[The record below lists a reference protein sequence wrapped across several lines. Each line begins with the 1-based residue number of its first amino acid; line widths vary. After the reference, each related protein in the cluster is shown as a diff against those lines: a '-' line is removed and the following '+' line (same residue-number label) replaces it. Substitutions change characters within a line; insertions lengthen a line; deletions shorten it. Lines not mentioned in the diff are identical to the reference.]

1 MSAAGKVCTGFS
13 LPYVGTYAASQGAV
27 TYSSVQ
33 QLARGVEVSIEAE
46 SSDASKFYADNVVAE
61 TVAGQFTNGT
71 LTLTVDGLFQA
82 AEKLIQ
88 GLDTADTAGWVS
100 YDKNQSTPFVG
111 VGFIVRYLTDGVEK
125 FTPILLP
132 KCAFKPQTLS
142 AATQGEE
149 IDFQTQE
156 LEATIFRDDTED
168 ASWKYVGADYTTEAL
183 ALAALQTKM
192 GVSPVTT

>member
-13 LPYVGTYAASQGAV
+13 LPYVGLYAESQGAV
-27 TYSSVQ
+27 TYTSVQ

-46 SSDASKFYADNVVAE
+46 ASDDATFYADNIAAE
-61 TVAGQFTNGT
+61 IIPGQFTNGT
-71 LTLTVDGLFQA
+71 LTLTVDGLFQS

-88 GLDTADTAGWVS
+88 GLDTADTDGWVA

-125 FTPILLP
+125 FTPIFLP
-132 KCAFKPQTLS
+132 KCVFKPQKLE
-142 AATQGEE
+142 AETQGEE

-156 LEATIFRDDTED
+156 LEATIYRDGTED
-168 ASWKYVGADYTTEAL
+168 AAWKYVGADCATEAL
-183 ALAALQTKM
+183 ALTALQTKM
-192 GVSPVTT
+192 GVTPITT

>member
-13 LPYVGTYAASQGAV
+13 LPYVGKYSNSGSTVSYSDV
-27 TYSSVQ
+27 T

-46 SSDASKFYADNVVAE
+46 SSDANIFYADNIAAE
-61 TVAGQFTNGT
+61 TVAGTFTSGT
-71 LTLTVDGLFQA
+71 LTLTVDGLFQS

-88 GLDTADTAGWVS
+88 GLDTADTAGWVA
-100 YDKNQSTPFVG
+100 YNKNQSAPFLG
-111 VGFIVRYLTDGVEK
+111 VGFIVRYLSDGVEK
-125 FTPILLP
+125 FTPVLLP
-132 KCAFKPQTLS
+132 KCVFKPSALS

-156 LEATIFRDDTED
+156 LEATIFRDDSDDRT
-168 ASWKYVGADYTTEAL
+168 WKYVGSDYATEAL

-192 GVSPVTT
+192 GASSPTT

>member
-13 LPYVGTYAASQGAV
+13 LPYVGTYSASGTTV

-33 QLARGVEVSIEAE
+33 QLARGVEVQIEA
-46 SSDASKFYADNVVAE
+46 DASDDAKFYADNIVAE
-61 TVAGQFTNGT
+61 VVAGQFTNGT
-71 LTLTVDGLFQA
+71 LTLTVDGLFQS

-88 GLDTADTAGWVS
+88 GLDTADTDGWVA

-111 VGFIVRYLTDGVEK
+111 VGFIVRYLTDGTEK
-125 FTPILLP
+125 FTPVFLP

-142 AATQGEE
+142 AATQEEE

-156 LEATIFRDDTED
+156 LEASIFRDDTED
-168 ASWKYVGADYTTEAL
+168 MAWKYLGSDYATEAL
-183 ALAALQTKM
+183 ALAALQAKM
-192 GVSPVTT
+192 GVEPVTT